1 MYIATILVSFLLT
14 VAAIPA
20 FIRFYHR
27 AHISGQQMHED
38 ETTQSESWHSDNG
51 WSCISLQPF

>member
-27 AHISGQQMHED
+27 AHISGQQMQLALRQWVELYF
-38 ETTQSESWHSDNG
+38 
-51 WSCISLQPF
+51 SLQPF